1 MPPVRRGATTHP
13 PRPALSDRSGA
24 RSVARVTT
32 ERRGTRP
39 TTGAVLPPIVPL
51 ALIVGVSPFATDMYI
66 PALPAIA
73 SELGTTPGV
82 VQLSLTA
89 FLVAFAVGQLL
100 AGPISDGIGRR
111 PLLLVGTTA
120 FALASVGCAV
130 APDVGTLVAARV
142 LQGLAGAAAA
152 VAGRAMVSDTT
163 TGARTAKVFGTL
175 AAINALGPVVAPLAG
190 GAVLTVGSWRLM
202 FVVLAVL
209 GVGFAAAV
217 VLRFGETLPPASR
230 GGTGFRDN
238 GRRIRDLLAIG
249 RFRAYV
255 LTGVLSTIGF
265 FAYIATSSF
274 VFQRQYGFSEQLYT
288 LVFAT
293 NATMMVVT
301 TLVFRR
307 VVGRVSE
314 DTLLTVGLLVG
325 TVGSTVVLVAAL
337 AGAGPVPVWCGL
349 AVVTGAWG
357 FVLPAAMTRTQH
369 VGAAHPG
376 TAAALQGGLT
386 FGLGGLG
393 TPLAGALGGTALAMG
408 GVMAVLIAAALVGQV
423 VATRRGRNT

>member
-1 MPPVRRGATTHP
+1 MAG
-13 PRPALSDRSGA
+13 
-24 RSVARVTT
+24 VTT
-32 ERRGTRP
+32 ERTRNP
-39 TTGAVLPPIVPL
+39 TTAGVLPPILPL

-73 SELGTTPGV
+73 RDLGTAPGA

-100 AGPISDGIGRR
+100 AGPVSDGIGRR
-111 PLLLVGTTA
+111 PLMLVGTA
-120 FALASVGCAV
+120 VFALASVGCAL
-130 APDVGTLVAARV
+130 APDVVTLVVARV
-142 LQGLAGAAAA
+142 FQGLAGAAGA
-152 VAGRAMVSDTT
+152 VAGRAMVSDVI
-163 TGARTAKVFGTL
+163 TGPRMAKVFGTL
-175 AAINALGPVVAPLAG
+175 AAINAIGPVVAPLAG
-190 GAVLTVGSWRLM
+190 GAVLTIGTWRLM

-209 GVGFAAAV
+209 GAVFFVAV
-217 VLRFGETLPPASR
+217 VLWFHETLPRERR
-230 GGTGFRDN
+230 GGVGFGAN
-238 GRRIRDLLAIG
+238 WGRIRQLMAIP

-274 VFQRQYGFSEQLYT
+274 VFQTQFGFSEGMYT
-288 LVFAT
+288 IVFAT
-293 NATMMVVT
+293 NASMMIVT

-307 VVGRVSE
+307 VVGRFSE
-314 DTLLTVGLLVG
+314 DALLSLGLAVG
-325 TVGSTVVLVAAL
+325 TLGAIGVLSSAL
-337 AGAGPVPVWCGL
+337 LGLGPVPVWCCL
-349 AVVTGAWG
+349 AVVTAAWG

-393 TPLAGALGGTALAMG
+393 TPLAGALGGTATAMG
-408 GVMAVLIAAALVGQV
+408 SVMAVLMAAAVVVQL
-423 VATRRGRNT
+423 VATRRSRTASGSSTR

>member
-1 MPPVRRGATTHP
+1 M
-13 PRPALSDRSGA
+13 A
-24 RSVARVTT
+24 RTVARVTT
-32 ERRGTRP
+32 ERAGTGSTA
-39 TTGAVLPPIVPL
+39 TTGAALPPIVPL

-73 SELGTTPGV
+73 RELGTTPGA

-100 AGPISDGIGRR
+100 AGPVSDGIGRR
-111 PLLLVGTTA
+111 PLLLVGTIG
-120 FALASVGCAV
+120 FAIASVGCAV

-142 LQGLAGAAAA
+142 VQGLAGAAGA

-163 TGARTAKVFGTL
+163 TGARTARVFGTL

-190 GAVLTVGSWRLM
+190 GAVLTVSTWRAM
-202 FVVLAVL
+202 FVVLAAL
-209 GVGFAAAV
+209 GVVFAVAV
-217 VLRFGETLPPASR
+217 VLRFRETLPRSAR
-230 GGTGFRDN
+230 GGTGFRAN

-249 RFRAYV
+249 RFRASV
-255 LTGVLSTIGF
+255 LTGVLSTVGF

-274 VFQRQYGFSEQLYT
+274 VFQQQFGFSEQRYT

-293 NATMMVVT
+293 NATAMVVT

-307 VVGRVSE
+307 VVGRFSE
-314 DTLLTVGLLVG
+314 DALLTTGLLVG
-325 TVGSTVVLVAAL
+325 AVGSSVVLVAAST
-337 AGAGPVPVWCGL
+337 GAGPVPVWCGL

-408 GVMAVLIAAALVGQV
+408 GVMAVLITAALVVQV
-423 VATRRGRNT
+423 LATRRTRTG

>member
-1 MPPVRRGATTHP
+1 M
-13 PRPALSDRSGA
+13 
-24 RSVARVTT
+24 ARVTT
-32 ERRGTRP
+32 ERERTGP
-39 TTGAVLPPIVPL
+39 VTTSGVLPPIVPL

-73 SELGTTPGV
+73 RDLGTTPGV

-100 AGPISDGIGRR
+100 AGPVSDGIGRR
-111 PLLLVGTTA
+111 PLLLVGTVG
-120 FALASVGCAV
+120 FALASVGCAI
-130 APDVGTLVAARV
+130 APDAVTLVVARV
-142 LQGLAGAAAA
+142 VQGLAGAVAA

-209 GVGFAAAV
+209 GVVFAVAV
-217 VLRFGETLPPASR
+217 VVRFRETLPSAAR
-230 GGTGFRDN
+230 GGVGLRAN

-255 LTGVLSTIGF
+255 LTGVLSTVGF

-274 VFQRQYGFSEQLYT
+274 VFQRQYGFSEQQYT

-307 VVGRVSE
+307 VVGRFSE
-314 DTLLTVGLLVG
+314 DALLTVGLATG
-325 TVGSTVVLVAAL
+325 TLGSVVVLVSAL
-337 AGAGPVPVWCGL
+337 AGAGPVPVWCAL

-386 FGLGGLG
+386 FGIGGLG

-408 GVMAVLIAAALVGQV
+408 GVMATLIAAALVVQV
-423 VATRRGRNT
+423 VATRRGRTA